1 MRRSNTDFKAPTSPF
16 PLLPLRRGVLFP
28 GTAITLPMGR
38 KQSLELVNHLEPNAI
53 IGVGVQR
60 DPQVLNPGVAD
71 LFPVGTYARVRQIMR
86 TGSREARIV
95 VEGLGRFSLE
105 NVVQTEPYWTAAGK
119 PAVEIAG
126 DPVEASALAEA
137 LVESLRELGSSGS
150 EELADLLSE
159 PASSNPGLLADRIA
173 SALGLGAEREIE
185 LLMNLDVV
193 KRLRDVAARLAE
205 AKVAGEVKSKIDSE
219 VRKEF
224 TKGQREAILREQ
236 LRAIKKELGD
246 EDEGSGDSLR
256 RRIEEAGLPDEAKKV
271 AERELARLEG
281 MNQMQAEHGVIRNY
295 LELIASLPWSKRAE
309 GVVDIAKVSE
319 KLDADH
325 FGLGDVKK
333 RLLEHLAVLKV
344 TGSSKATI
352 LCLFGPPGV
361 GKTSLGQSV
370 ADALGRPFVRVA
382 LGGVRDEAEI
392 RGHRRTYVGAL
403 PGRILHALKT
413 AKVKNP
419 VFLLDEI
426 DKMGVGWGGSPE
438 AALLEVLDPEQN
450 KTFQDHY
457 LELPFDLSE
466 VLFICTAN
474 QIDGLSAPLR
484 DRLEIIELSGY
495 TLDEKFAIAKKHLI
509 PKALKEHGIAEEM
522 LAVSDDALRAMVGSY
537 TREAG
542 VRQLQRQIT
551 KLCRALVLELERHPE
566 MKSDKFVIAEKD
578 LSKYLGKIRFFDEVA
593 ERTSVPGV
601 ATGLAWTPVGGSIL
615 FIETSRMRGKGRIEI
630 TGQLGDVM
638 KESARAALSYVRSNA
653 ERLGVDPEFM
663 DKQDLHIHI
672 PAGAV
677 PKDGPSAGVTM
688 FTALTSLL
696 TGSKVRSDTAMTGE
710 VTLRGRVLPVGGI
723 KEKVLAAHRA
733 GMKRVILPKKNER
746 DIDEVPEEAKKD
758 LTFFFAEDMSEVLD
772 AALDHDAVAP
782 VDHGAGHEP
791 PALV

>member
-1 MRRSNTDFKAPTSPF
+1 
-16 PLLPLRRGVLFP
+16 
-28 GTAITLPMGR
+28 
-38 KQSLELVNHLEPNAI
+38 
-53 IGVGVQR
+53 
-60 DPQVLNPGVAD
+60 
-71 LFPVGTYARVRQIMR
+71 
-86 TGSREARIV
+86 
-95 VEGLGRFSLE
+95 
-105 NVVQTEPYWTAAGK
+105 
-119 PAVEIAG
+119 
-126 DPVEASALAEA
+126 
-137 LVESLRELGSSGS
+137 
-150 EELADLLSE
+150 
-159 PASSNPGLLADRIA
+159 
-173 SALGLGAEREIE
+173 
-185 LLMNLDVV
+185 
-193 KRLRDVAARLAE
+193 
-205 AKVAGEVKSKIDSE
+205 
-219 VRKEF
+219 
-224 TKGQREAILREQ
+224 
-236 LRAIKKELGD
+236 
-246 EDEGSGDSLR
+246 
-256 RRIEEAGLPDEAKKV
+256 
-271 AERELARLEG
+271 

-295 LELIASLPWSKRAE
+295 LELIASLPWSKKAE
-309 GVVDIAKVSE
+309 SNVDIEKVSE

-344 TGSSKATI
+344 TGNTKATI

-361 GKTSLGQSV
+361 GKTSLGQSI

-426 DKMGVGWGGSPE
+426 DKMGQGWGGSPE
-438 AALLEVLDPEQN
+438 HALLEVLDPEQN

-495 TLDEKFAIAKKHLI
+495 TLDEKFQIARKHLI
-509 PKALKEHGIAEEM
+509 PKALKEHGIAPEM
-522 LAVSDDALRAMVGSY
+522 LSITDDALRIMAGSY

-542 VRQLQRQIT
+542 VRQMERQIT
-551 KLCRALVLELERHPE
+551 KLCRSLVLELEQHPE
-566 MKSDKFVIAEKD
+566 MKADKVLVDEKS
-578 LSKYLGKIRFFDEVA
+578 LAKYLGKIKFFDEIA

-615 FIETSRMRGKGRIEI
+615 FIETSRMRGKGHIEI

-653 ERLGVDPEFM
+653 EKLGVDPEFL
-663 DKQDLHIHI
+663 DKQDVHIHI

-696 TGSKVRSDTAMTGE
+696 TGTKVRSDTAMTGE
-710 VTLRGRVLPVGGI
+710 ATLRGRVLPVGGI

-733 GMKRVILPKKNER
+733 GIKRVILPKKNER
-746 DIDEVPEEAKKD
+746 DLEDVPEEAKKD
-758 LTFFFAEDMSEVLD
+758 LTFFFAEDMSEVLA
-772 AALDHDAVAP
+772 AALDHDATPP
-782 VDHGAGHEP
+782 VDVTGKGGESVTPSA
-791 PALV
+791 

>member
-1 MRRSNTDFKAPTSPF
+1 MRKSTTDFKAPASPF

-38 KQSLELVNHLEPNAI
+38 KQSLELINHLEPNAI

-60 DPQVLNPGVAD
+60 DAAVLNPGIAD
-71 LFPVGTYARVRQIMR
+71 LFPIGTYARVRQITR
-86 TGSREARIV
+86 SSGGREARIV
-95 VEGLGRFSLE
+95 VEGLGRFVLE
-105 NVVQTEPYWTAAGK
+105 SIVQTEPYWMATGH
-119 PAVEIAG
+119 PAEEVPGNHVES
-126 DPVEASALAEA
+126 SALAEA
-137 LVESLRELGSSGS
+137 LIENLRELGGAGS
-150 EELADLLSE
+150 DELADLLGE
-159 PASSNPGLLADRIA
+159 PASSDPGLLADRVA
-173 SALGLGAEREIE
+173 SALGLGAEIEIE
-185 LLMNLDVV
+185 LLMNLDVP
-193 KRLRDVAARLAE
+193 KRLRDVATRLAD

-246 EDEGSGDSLR
+246 EDESSVDSLKR
-256 RRIEEAGLPDEAKKV
+256 RLDEAGLSDEARKV
-271 AERELARLEG
+271 ADRELARLEG

-309 GVVDIAKVSE
+309 GNVDIAKVSA
-319 KLDADH
+319 KLDDDH
-325 FGLGDVKK
+325 FGLDDVKK

-344 TGSSKATI
+344 TGNTKATI

-403 PGRILHALKT
+403 PGRVLHALKT

-426 DKMGVGWGGSPE
+426 DKMGAGWGGSPE

-474 QIDGLSAPLR
+474 QLDQLSAPLR

-495 TLDEKFAIAKKHLI
+495 TLDEKFTIARKHLI

-522 LAVSDDALRAMVGSY
+522 LAITDNALRAMVGSY

-542 VRQLQRQIT
+542 VRQLQRQVT

-566 MKSDKFVIAEKD
+566 MKADKFVIDEKD
-578 LSKYLGKIRFFDEVA
+578 LTTYLGKVRYFDEIA

-653 ERLGVDPEFM
+653 EALGVDPEFM

-746 DIDEVPEEAKKD
+746 DIEDVPAEAKKD
-758 LTFFFAEDMSEVLD
+758 LTFFFAEDMSEVLE
-772 AALDHDAVAP
+772 AALDHDPTVP
-782 VDHGAGHEP
+782 VMNGDAQP

>member
-1 MRRSNTDFKAPTSPF
+1 MRKSNTDFKAPASPF

-86 TGSREARIV
+86 NGSREARIV
-95 VEGLGRFSLE
+95 VEGLGRFTLE
-105 NVVQTEPYWTAAGK
+105 NVVQTEPYWMAAGK
-119 PAVEIAG
+119 PAVEVPG

-137 LVESLRELGSSGS
+137 LVESLRELGSAGS
-150 EELADLLSE
+150 EDLADLLSE
-159 PASSNPGLLADRIA
+159 PAGDPGLLADRVA

-185 LLMNLDVV
+185 LLLNLDIVQ
-193 KRLRDVAARLAE
+193 RLRDVAARLAE

-246 EDEGSGDSLR
+246 EDEDSGSSLR

-295 LELIASLPWSKRAE
+295 LELIASLPWSKRAD
-309 GVVDIAKVSE
+309 GVVDIAKMSE

-325 FGLGDVKK
+325 FGLDDVKK

-344 TGSSKATI
+344 TGNTKATI

-403 PGRILHALKT
+403 PGRVLHALKT

-522 LAVSDDALRAMVGSY
+522 LSVSDDALRAVVGSY

-653 ERLGVDPEFM
+653 EKLGVDPEFM

-672 PAGAV
+672 PAGGV

-746 DIDEVPEEAKKD
+746 DIDDVPEEAKKD
-758 LTFFFAEDMSEVLD
+758 LTFFFAEDMSEVLA
-772 AALDHDAVAP
+772 AALDHDAPMPSASNG
-782 VDHGAGHEP
+782 DAQP

>member
-1 MRRSNTDFKAPTSPF
+1 MRKSTTDFKAPASPF

-38 KQSLELVNHLEPNAI
+38 KQSLELINHLEPNAI

-60 DPQVLNPGVAD
+60 DAAVLNPGIAD
-71 LFPVGTYARVRQIMR
+71 LFPIGTYARVRQITR
-86 TGSREARIV
+86 SSGGREARIV
-95 VEGLGRFSLE
+95 VEGLGRFVLE
-105 NVVQTEPYWTAAGK
+105 SIVQTEPYWMATGH
-119 PAVEIAG
+119 PAEEVPGNHVES
-126 DPVEASALAEA
+126 SALAET
-137 LVESLRELGSSGS
+137 LIENLRELGGAGS
-150 EELADLLSE
+150 DELADLLGE
-159 PASSNPGLLADRIA
+159 PASSDPGLLADRVA
-173 SALGLGAEREIE
+173 SALGLGADIEIE
-185 LLMNLDVV
+185 LLMNLDVP
-193 KRLRDVAARLAE
+193 KRLRDVATRLAD

-246 EDEGSGDSLR
+246 EDESSVDSLKR
-256 RRIEEAGLPDEAKKV
+256 RLDEAGLSDEARKV
-271 AERELARLEG
+271 ADRELARLEG

-309 GVVDIAKVSE
+309 GNVDIAKVSA
-319 KLDADH
+319 KLDDDH
-325 FGLGDVKK
+325 FGLDDVKK

-344 TGSSKATI
+344 TGNTKATI

-403 PGRILHALKT
+403 PGRVLHALKT

-426 DKMGVGWGGSPE
+426 DKMGAGWGGSPE

-474 QIDGLSAPLR
+474 QLDQLSAPLR

-495 TLDEKFAIAKKHLI
+495 TLDEKFTIARKHLI

-522 LAVSDDALRAMVGSY
+522 LAITDNALRAMVGSY

-542 VRQLQRQIT
+542 VRQLQRQVT

-566 MKSDKFVIAEKD
+566 MKADKFVIDEKD
-578 LSKYLGKIRFFDEVA
+578 LATYLGKVRYFDEIA

-653 ERLGVDPEFM
+653 EALGVDPEFM

-746 DIDEVPEEAKKD
+746 DIEDVPAEAKKD
-758 LTFFFAEDMSEVLD
+758 LTFFFAEDMSEVLE
-772 AALDHDAVAP
+772 AALDHDPTVP
-782 VDHGAGHEP
+782 VMNGDAQP

>member
-1 MRRSNTDFKAPTSPF
+1 MRKSTTDFKAPASPF

-38 KQSLELVNHLEPNAI
+38 KQSLELINHLEPNAI

-60 DPQVLNPGVAD
+60 DAAVLNPGIAD
-71 LFPVGTYARVRQIMR
+71 LFPIGTYARVRQITR
-86 TGSREARIV
+86 SSGGREARIV
-95 VEGLGRFSLE
+95 VEGLGRFVLE
-105 NVVQTEPYWTAAGK
+105 SIVQTEPYWMATGH
-119 PAVEIAG
+119 PAEEVPG
-126 DPVEASALAEA
+126 DPVESSALAEA
-137 LVESLRELGSSGS
+137 LIENLRELGGAGS
-150 EELADLLSE
+150 DELADLLGE
-159 PASSNPGLLADRIA
+159 PASSDPGLLADRVA
-173 SALGLGAEREIE
+173 SALGLGADIEIE
-185 LLMNLDVV
+185 LLMNLDVP
-193 KRLRDVAARLAE
+193 KRLRDVATRLAD

-246 EDEGSGDSLR
+246 EDESSVDSLKR
-256 RRIEEAGLPDEAKKV
+256 RLDEAGLSDEARKV
-271 AERELARLEG
+271 ADRELARLEG

-309 GVVDIAKVSE
+309 GNVDIAKVSA
-319 KLDADH
+319 KLDDDH
-325 FGLGDVKK
+325 FGLDDVKK

-344 TGSSKATI
+344 TGNTKATI

-403 PGRILHALKT
+403 PGRVLHALKT

-426 DKMGVGWGGSPE
+426 DKMGAGWGGSPE

-474 QIDGLSAPLR
+474 QLDQLSAPLR

-495 TLDEKFAIAKKHLI
+495 TLDEKFTIARKHLI

-522 LAVSDDALRAMVGSY
+522 LAITDNALRAMVGSY

-542 VRQLQRQIT
+542 VRQLQRQVT

-566 MKSDKFVIAEKD
+566 MKADKFVIDEKD
-578 LSKYLGKIRFFDEVA
+578 LTTYLGKVRYFDEIA

-653 ERLGVDPEFM
+653 EALGVDPEFM

-746 DIDEVPEEAKKD
+746 DIEDVPAEAKKD
-758 LTFFFAEDMSEVLD
+758 LTFFFAEDMSEVLE
-772 AALDHDAVAP
+772 AALDHDPTVP
-782 VDHGAGHEP
+782 VMNGDAQP